1 MFSKLFGLFSK
12 PAPSEPE
19 LNRVRSV
26 HYDNQAGE
34 ENAVSNS
41 GSSPIVLPQ
50 KQETPETRAAF
61 AGIHA
66 SPKPLDHRV
75 EKWVGWNVCGYT
87 RVVGVTAYRRDA
99 EHTARKSRLDKP
111 LKLVREPDN
120 PHDKNAIM
128 VLDGRSLVGYID
140 RHVAKALNDKFSI
153 EMPIRAIF
161 KDGYVGE
168 TGAISIDILPQMPS
182 AKERKAHGWQIS

>member
-1 MFSKLFGLFSK
+1 MFTKLFNLFSK

-19 LNRVRSV
+19 VYWVRDV
-26 HYDNQAGE
+26 HYDNKADY
-34 ENAVSNS
+34 ENALRDS
-41 GSSPIVLPQ
+41 GSSPIASPR
-50 KQETPETRAAF
+50 KKETPKPKAAL
-61 AGIHA
+61 A
-66 SPKPLDHRV
+66 STHPSPTPPGHGV

-87 RVVGVTAYRRDA
+87 RVVGVTAYRIDA
-99 EHTARKSRLDKP
+99 VHTAMHSHLDKP

-140 RHVAKALNDKFSI
+140 RHVAKALNKKFSM

-161 KDGYVGE
+161 KDGYVGK

-182 AKERKAHGWQIS
+182 AKERKANGWQN